1 MSRAINF
8 SLPEAQV
15 KAMCEKAGVK
25 ISAIEVLP
33 SGGTHLVCLT
43 GEGAEEMR
51 LRLKASIILGKVKR
65 FAFYPLRHG
74 S

>member
-1 MSRAINF
+1 MSRAINL

-15 KAMCEKAGVK
+15 RTMCERAAVK
-25 ISAIEVLP
+25 ISAMETLP

-51 LRLKASIILGKVKR
+51 RRLKANIILGPVKR
-65 FAFYPLRHG
+65 FAFYPLRHT
-74 S
+74 